1 MLVSDALDN
10 LLGKQMDRYG
20 RVIAFIGLSLL
31 LSTAAQAQ
39 SSKRTELTKG
49 DLTGTSMETVVGLVE
64 VPPGASGV
72 LHTHPGE
79 EAFYVVDGATAERPD
94 GTPVVFEVGI
104 GRINVRDVPHSAF
117 KITGDK
123 TLKLLTVHIVDKGKP
138 MFTPVNSLLVG
149 ADSNDDDAHNRTGA
163 ALTFRP
169 LVPSFLV
176 DTALNKMPSPTAPG

>member
-1 MLVSDALDN
+1 MLLSAALDN
-10 LLGKQMDRYG
+10 LMGKQMDRYG
-20 RVIAFIGLSLL
+20 RVIAVTGLGLL

-49 DLTGTSMETVVGLVE
+49 DLTGTNMEIVVGIVE

-79 EAFYVVDGATAERPD
+79 EAYYVVDGATAETPD
-94 GTPVVFEVGI
+94 GKPVVFEAGT
-104 GRINVRDVPHSAF
+104 GRINVREVPHGAF

-138 MFTPVNSLLVG
+138 MFTQV
-149 ADSNDDDAHNRTGA
+149 
-163 ALTFRP
+163 
-169 LVPSFLV
+169 
-176 DTALNKMPSPTAPG
+176 K